1 MAIFDSVLFRRVKN
15 SVGNVTTYVLNNQN
29 VVRAKCGHHR
39 DRKSLLQLKQRVR
52 MKAIQEVCYFFYP
65 ALQVGFCCSSLKEGV
80 NRFVKANVMK
90 IGVDDELKVTFD
102 WLDMAV
108 PEGPLGQPALSAELD
123 AEANSVLFCWERQAL
138 MPYAFDSDLLYGV
151 VSEVGEML
159 GIVIPLGT
167 RGVAGRLT
175 WGLPDGWDIRQVVV
189 HGFAR
194 NVAGSRTS
202 GSLGLV
208 AGKGV

>member
-1 MAIFDSVLFRRVKN
+1 MAIFDSILFRRVKN

-65 ALQVGFCCSSLKEGV
+65 ALQVGFCCSSLKEGI
-80 NRFVKANVMK
+80 NCFVKANVGK
-90 IGVDDELKVTFD
+90 IRVDDELNVTFD
-102 WLDMAV
+102 WLKMAV
-108 PEGPLGQPALSAELD
+108 SGGPLGLPVLSAELD
-123 AEANSVLFCWERQAL
+123 VSANSVLFRWERQPL

-151 VSEVGEML
+151 VSDVDGML
-159 GIVIPLGT
+159 GTIIPLGT
-167 RGVAGRLT
+167 RGIAGELT
-175 WGLPDGWDIRQVVV
+175 WELPGGWDIRQVVV
-189 HGFAR
+189 HGFVR
-194 NVAGSRTS
+194 NVAGSRAS
-202 GSLGLV
+202 GTLGLV